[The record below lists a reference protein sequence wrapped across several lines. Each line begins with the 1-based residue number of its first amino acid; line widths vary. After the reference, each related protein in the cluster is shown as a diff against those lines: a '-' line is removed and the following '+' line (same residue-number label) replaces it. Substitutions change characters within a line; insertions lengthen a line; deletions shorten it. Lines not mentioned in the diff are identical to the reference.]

1 MESRPKY
8 IEVDSHY
15 ELDEGFVD
23 GIMELNAHH
32 RLRVLRQINSAIE
45 DLEQDDDDTLFAG
58 GRVGSDLYYKF
69 EYYTSNDFQACKANH
84 RGTLKHET
92 RRMQK
97 IVGEVFCWL
106 VP

>member
-23 GIMELNAHH
+23 GIMELAAHH

-45 DLEQDDDDTLFAG
+45 DLEQDNDDTLFAG

-69 EYYTSNDFQACKANH
+69 EYYNIEGWMPVLLRFNEVDVDDYLDMMIDN
-84 RGTLKHET
+84 TLV
-92 RRMQK
+92 
-97 IVGEVFCWL
+97 IS
-106 VP
+106 

>member
-15 ELDEGFVD
+15 ELDEGLVD
-23 GIMELNAHH
+23 GIMELAAHH

-58 GRVGSDLYYKF
+58 GRIGSELYYKF
-69 EYYTSNDFQACKANH
+69 EYYNIEGWMPVLLTFGSVEVDDYLDMMIDN
-84 RGTLKHET
+84 TLV
-92 RRMQK
+92 
-97 IVGEVFCWL
+97 IS
-106 VP
+106 

>member
-23 GIMELNAHH
+23 GIMELAAHH

-45 DLEQDDDDTLFAG
+45 DLEQDNDDTLFAG

-69 EYYTSNDFQACKANH
+69 EYYNIEGWMPVLLSF
-84 RGTLKHET
+84 
-92 RRMQK
+92 
-97 IVGEVFCWL
+97 GEVEVDDYLDMMIDNKL
-106 VP
+106 VIS

>member
-45 DLEQDDDDTLFAG
+45 DLEQDDDDTLSAG
-58 GRVGSDLYYKF
+58 GRVGSELYYKF
-69 EYYTSNDFQACKANH
+69 EYYNIEGWMPVLLTFESVEVDDYLDMMIDN
-84 RGTLKHET
+84 TLV
-92 RRMQK
+92 
-97 IVGEVFCWL
+97 IS
-106 VP
+106 

>member
-23 GIMELNAHH
+23 GIMELAAHH

-45 DLEQDDDDTLFAG
+45 DLEQDNDDTLFAG

-69 EYYTSNDFQACKANH
+69 EYYNIEGWMPVLLSFEPVEVDDYLDMMIDN
-84 RGTLKHET
+84 TLV
-92 RRMQK
+92 
-97 IVGEVFCWL
+97 IS
-106 VP
+106 

>member
-23 GIMELNAHH
+23 GIMELAAHH

-45 DLEQDDDDTLFAG
+45 DLEQDNDDTLFAG

-69 EYYTSNDFQACKANH
+69 EYYNIEGWMPVLLSFD
-84 RGTLKHET
+84 
-92 RRMQK
+92 
-97 IVGEVFCWL
+97 EVDVDEYLDMMIDNKL
-106 VP
+106 VIS

>member
-23 GIMELNAHH
+23 GIMELAAHH

-45 DLEQDDDDTLFAG
+45 DLEQDNDDTLFAG

-69 EYYTSNDFQACKANH
+69 EYYNIEGWMPVLLSFDEVDVDEYLDMMIDN
-84 RGTLKHET
+84 TLV
-92 RRMQK
+92 
-97 IVGEVFCWL
+97 IS
-106 VP
+106 